1 MNDGANR
8 RRGTK
13 EVAKREIER
22 QKVDVRSC
30 VVFYYCVGVGGMGII
45 WWSVESMVMIIIY
58 CYFIILSDSHI
69 FILLFIF
76 WTSFTHKLFFVDSI
90 LLYVPSQ

>member
-1 MNDGANR
+1 
-8 RRGTK
+8 
-13 EVAKREIER
+13 
-22 QKVDVRSC
+22 
-30 VVFYYCVGVGGMGII
+30 MGII

-90 LLYVPSQ
+90 RYRTNDGELETKGGLGLNDGLMLNLLALSLGGWVFGSVN